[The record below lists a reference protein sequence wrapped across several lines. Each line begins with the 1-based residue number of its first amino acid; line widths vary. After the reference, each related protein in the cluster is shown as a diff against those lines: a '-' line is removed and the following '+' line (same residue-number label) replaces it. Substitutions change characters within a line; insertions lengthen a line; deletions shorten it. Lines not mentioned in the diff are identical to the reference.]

1 MSTFII
7 DFYAY
12 VCYSGFKLD
21 KYKKQAKQKQK
32 RSLRKMT

>member
-12 VCYSGFKLD
+12 VCYSGLKLD
-21 KYKKQAKQKQK
+21 KYKNKQNKNKK
-32 RSLRKMT
+32 ELEEMT

>member
-7 DFYAY
+7 DFCAY

-21 KYKKQAKQKQK
+21 KYKNKQNKN
-32 RSLRKMT
+32 KMEFEEMT

>member
-1 MSTFII
+1 MSTFVI

-21 KYKKQAKQKQK
+21 KYKNQAKQK
-32 RSLRKMT
+32 